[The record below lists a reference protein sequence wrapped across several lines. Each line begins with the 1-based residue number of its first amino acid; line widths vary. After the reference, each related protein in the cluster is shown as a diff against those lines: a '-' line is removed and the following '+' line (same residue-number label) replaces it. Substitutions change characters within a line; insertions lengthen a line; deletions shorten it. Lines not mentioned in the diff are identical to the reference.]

1 MEAKE
6 IIDAMYNAIL
16 GYKKAEAEAMAQEAI
31 SAEIDL
37 TQLISEGMS
46 PAMGAIGDKFQ
57 KGEAYLPELQMA
69 GNVFESAMKLIQ
81 PKLLESGTA
90 MEPKGCVVIGTV
102 KGDLHSIGKD
112 LVTAMLK
119 TSGFEVVNLGIDI
132 PTLTFLEEAEKVNA
146 QVIALSALLTTTMSV
161 QREVVTALADRGLRQ
176 KFKVIIGGAPVDQ
189 KWADEI
195 GADGYGANAAEA
207 VEVVQQLCV

>member
-6 IIDAMYNAIL
+6 IIDAIYKAIL
-16 GYKKAEAEAMAQEAI
+16 GYNKTEAEAMAQGAI
-31 SAEIDL
+31 SAGIDL

-46 PAMGAIGDKFQ
+46 PAMDTIGDKFQ

-81 PKLLESGTA
+81 PKLLESGAA
-90 MEPKGCVVIGTV
+90 MELKGRVVIGTV

-112 LVTAMLK
+112 LVAAMLK

-132 PTLTFLEEAEKVNA
+132 PTLTFLEEAEKANA
-146 QVIALSALLTTTMSV
+146 QVIALSALLTTTMAV
-161 QREVVTALADRGLRQ
+161 QREVVTALADQGLRQ
-176 KFKVIIGGAPVDQ
+176 KFKVIIGGAPIDQ

-195 GADGYGANAAEA
+195 GADGYGA
-207 VEVVQQLCV
+207 VKVVGTMCE

>member
-6 IIDAMYNAIL
+6 IIDAIYNAIL
-16 GYKKAEAEAMAQEAI
+16 GYNKAEAEAMAQEAI
-31 SAEIDL
+31 SAGIDL

-46 PAMGAIGDKFQ
+46 PAMETIGDKFQ

-81 PKLLESGTA
+81 PKLLESNTA
-90 MEPKGCVVIGTV
+90 VEPKGRVIIGTV

-112 LVTAMLK
+112 LVAAMLK

-132 PTLTFLEEAEKVNA
+132 PTLTFLEEAEKANA

-161 QREVVTALADRGLRQ
+161 QREIVTALTDQGLRQ
-176 KFKVIIGGAPVDQ
+176 KFKIIIGGAPVDQ

-207 VEVVQQLCV
+207 VGVAEKLCT

>member
-6 IIDAMYNAIL
+6 IVDTIYHAIMTYN
-16 GYKKAEAEAMAQEAI
+16 KAEAEAMAQEAI
-31 SAEIDL
+31 SAGIDL

-46 PAMGAIGDKFQ
+46 PAMDSIGDKFQ

-81 PKLLESGTA
+81 PKLLESNAA
-90 MEPKGCVVIGTV
+90 MEPKGRIVIGTV

-112 LVTAMLK
+112 LVAAMLK

-132 PTLTFLEEAEKVNA
+132 PTLTFLEEAQKVNA
-146 QVIALSALLTTTMSV
+146 QVIALSALLTTTMAV
-161 QREVVTALADRGLRQ
+161 QGEVVNALADQGLRQ
-176 KFKVIIGGAPVDQ
+176 KFKVIVGGAPIDQ

-207 VEVVQQLCV
+207 VRVAQKLCA

>member
-6 IIDAMYNAIL
+6 IIDAIYNAIL
-16 GYKKAEAEAMAQEAI
+16 GYNKAEAEAVAQKAI
-31 SAEIDL
+31 SAGIDL

-46 PAMGAIGDKFQ
+46 PAMDTIGDKFQ

-81 PKLLESGTA
+81 PKLLESKTA
-90 MEPKGCVVIGTV
+90 MEPKGRVMIGTV

-112 LVTAMLK
+112 LVAAMLK

-132 PTLTFLEEAEKVNA
+132 PTLTFLEEAEKANA
-146 QVIALSALLTTTMSV
+146 QVIALSALLTTTMAV
-161 QREVVTALADRGLRQ
+161 QREVVNALADQGLRD
-176 KFKVIIGGAPVDQ
+176 KFKVIVGGAPIDQ

-207 VEVVQQLCV
+207 VQMVGKMCA